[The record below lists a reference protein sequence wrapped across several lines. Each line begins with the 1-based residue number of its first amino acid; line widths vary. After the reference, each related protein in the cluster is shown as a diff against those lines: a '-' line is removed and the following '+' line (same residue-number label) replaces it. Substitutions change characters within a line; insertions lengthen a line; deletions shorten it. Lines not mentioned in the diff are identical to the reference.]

1 MEMTPNWF
9 LTQLGA
15 YECMSFEGYQT
26 MPKKRHLKNFL
37 ILSLLFLPAGLYAGQ
52 YMVIRVHDGDTLTA
66 VADDRKIKVRLVG
79 IDAPELSSIKHVP
92 GQPFSMKAK
101 EYLASLILNKSVAIK
116 FYSNDLEGTALGE
129 VFVDEVN
136 INLEML
142 RAGLAEVY
150 KGKPANGLDIA
161 DYRDAENNAKQNGK
175 GIWELRDQ
183 YFSPWDWREIYR

>member
-1 MEMTPNWF
+1 
-9 LTQLGA
+9 
-15 YECMSFEGYQT
+15 MSFEGYQT
-26 MPKKRHLKNFL
+26 MPKKLYLTNFY
-37 ILSLLFLPAGLYAGQ
+37 ILLLMFLPAALYAGQ
-52 YMVIRVHDGDTLTA
+52 YQVIQVHDGDTLTA
-66 VADDRKIKVRLVG
+66 VAGDREINVRLVG
-79 IDAPELSSIKHVP
+79 IDAPELSLIKHVP

-101 EYLASLILNKSVAIK
+101 EFLASLILNQSVAIK
-116 FYSNDLEGTALGE
+116 FYSNDLEGTSLGE

-142 RAGLAEVY
+142 QAGLAEVY
-150 KGKPANGLDIA
+150 RGKPANGLDIA

>member
-1 MEMTPNWF
+1 
-9 LTQLGA
+9 
-15 YECMSFEGYQT
+15 MSFEGYQT
-26 MPKKRHLKNFL
+26 TPKKLYLTNFY
-37 ILSLLFLPAGLYAGQ
+37 ILLLMFLPAALYAGQ
-52 YMVIRVHDGDTLTA
+52 YQVIQVHDGDTLTA
-66 VADDRKIKVRLVG
+66 VAGDREINVRLVG
-79 IDAPELSSIKHVP
+79 IDAPELSLIKHVP

-101 EYLASLILNKSVAIK
+101 EFLASLILNQSVAIK
-116 FYSNDLEGTALGE
+116 FYSNDLEGTSLGE

-161 DYRDAENNAKQNGK
+161 NYRDAEKNAKQNGK

>member
-1 MEMTPNWF
+1 
-9 LTQLGA
+9 
-15 YECMSFEGYQT
+15 MSFEGYQT

-37 ILSLLFLPAGLYAGQ
+37 ILSLLFLPTALYAGQ

-66 VADDRKIKVRLVG
+66 VADDKEVKVRLAG
-79 IDAPELSSIKHVP
+79 IDAPELSLIKHVP
-92 GQPFSMKAK
+92 GQPFSIKAK
-101 EYLASLILNKSVAIK
+101 EYLASLVLNKSVAIK
-116 FYSNDLEGTALGE
+116 FYHNDPGGTSLGE
-129 VFVDEVN
+129 VFADEVN

-150 KGKPANGLDIA
+150 RGKPANHLDIA
-161 DYRDAENNAKQNGK
+161 NYRDAETNAKRNAK

>member
-1 MEMTPNWF
+1 
-9 LTQLGA
+9 
-15 YECMSFEGYQT
+15 
-26 MPKKRHLKNFL
+26 MPKKLYLTNFY
-37 ILSLLFLPAGLYAGQ
+37 ILLLMFLPAALNAGQ
-52 YMVIRVHDGDTLTA
+52 YKVIQVHDGDTLTA
-66 VADDRKIKVRLVG
+66 IADDKETKVRLVG
-79 IDAPELSSIKHVP
+79 IDAPELSLIKHVP

-116 FYSNDLEGTALGE
+116 FYNNNLGGTLLGE

-161 DYRDAENNAKQNGK
+161 NYRDAENNAKQNEM